1 MPVPMATVRVPCP
14 AFAASTGDK
23 QVLAGLGVGA
33 FTKPAGYT
41 SVNRELNV
49 AVANLWVLVKVIT
62 NKEVPPALI
71 ELGVKVLET
80 CGKLATTASRSAT
93 VQVPAEQPG
102 AAFVLVTVGGA
113 EIEAVLVI

>member
-1 MPVPMATVRVPCP
+1 MPTATVRVPWP
-14 AFAASTGDK
+14 ALAASTGDK
-23 QVLAGLGVGA
+23 QVLVGLGVA
-33 FTKPAGYT
+33 PFTKPAGYT

-49 AVANLWVLVKVIT
+49 AVASLWVLVKVIT
-62 NKEVPPALI
+62 SNDVPPALI
-71 ELGVKVLET
+71 PLGEKALET

-113 EIEAVLVI
+113 EIDAVLVI